1 MKNTF
6 LAAGIVAIGLLAG
19 CTKEHSQENS
29 TQPSL
34 DSIVVAN
41 AKPAASASTDV
52 LPADEILI
60 QFKPGTTENSRKNV
74 LAQFNGI
81 VKKHVHTPTMESY
94 GDHEGFYVVKTN
106 AGISQAIEHAKAFA
120 DVVFAEPNYVFT
132 HQATANDPYA
142 SPSYL
147 WGMHT
152 GYGSQ
157 AVTAW
162 SKNQVGSS
170 SVAVGII
177 DEGVN
182 NAHPDL
188 KDNIWRNTG
197 EVDGNGVDDD
207 RNGYIDDV
215 NGWDFYNNDKT
226 IYDGTDDDHGTHV
239 AGTIGAKGN
248 NGIGVAGL
256 CWNVTMIP
264 AKFMGANG
272 GYVSDAVEAIDYL
285 INLKNTKGINLVAIN
300 NSWGGGGYSSALY
313 SAIERANSAGI
324 LFMAAA
330 GNGNSSG
337 IGFDIDKSPV
347 YPASYSNANVVTVA
361 AINSSGA
368 LAGFSNYGVNS
379 VDLGAPGVRIA
390 STVPGGYAYYD
401 GTSMATPHVTS
412 AAALYA
418 ATKGLRPR
426 TAADAA
432 VIKNALLNAA
442 RNTKTASLNQKTL
455 TGGRLNVSGF

>member
-1 MKNTF
+1 MKNT
-6 LAAGIVAIGLLAG
+6 LVAVGILSIGLLAS
-19 CTKEHSQENS
+19 CKKEYSRENAD
-29 TQPSL
+29 QPVQ
-34 DSIVVAN
+34 DSIQVAKVN
-41 AKPAASASTDV
+41 PGYQPTDG

-81 VKKHVHTPTMESY
+81 IKKQVHTPTMESF

-106 AGISQAIEHAKAFA
+106 AGISQAIERAKAFA
-120 DVVFAEPNYVFT
+120 DVAFAEPNYVIT

-142 SPSYL
+142 SASYL

-162 SKNQVGSS
+162 GKNQVGSS
-170 SVAVGII
+170 SVAVGIV

-182 NAHPDL
+182 YDHPDL
-188 KDNIWRNTG
+188 KDNIWRNPG
-197 EVDGNGVDDD
+197 ETLNGVDDD
-207 RNGYIDDV
+207 KNGYIDDV
-215 NGWDFYNNDKT
+215 NGWDFYSNDKT
-226 IYDGTDDDHGTHV
+226 VYDGTDDDHGTHV

-248 NGIGVAGL
+248 NGVGVAGL
-256 CWNVTMIP
+256 CWNITMIP
-264 AKFMGANG
+264 AKFMGTNG
-272 GYVSDAVEAIDYL
+272 GYVSDAIEAIDYL
-285 INLKNTKGINLVAIN
+285 VNLKQTKGLNLVAIN

-337 IGFDIDKSPV
+337 VGYDIDKQPT
-347 YPASYSNANVVTVA
+347 YPASYTNANVVTVA
-361 AINSSGA
+361 AIDANGA
-368 LAGFSNYGVNS
+368 LASFSNFGVNS
-379 VDLGAPGVRIA
+379 VDLGAPGVKIA
-390 STVPGGYAYYD
+390 STVPGGYAYYN

-418 ATKGLRPR
+418 AAKGLRPR
-426 TAADAA
+426 TASDAA
-432 VIKNALLNAA
+432 VIKNALLTAA
-442 RNTKTASLNQKTL
+442 SNTKTPSLNQKTL